1 MYMVEHREVPPN
13 LAALPTRQGYMNRI
27 TDAWG
32 RELQYSV
39 DDKGVIT
46 LMSLG
51 ADGKLGGDGLN
62 KDIVQ
67 RYRTR
72 NPDGS
77 SNINDKNWII
87 DAEINDH
94 GPTS

>member
-1 MYMVEHREVPPN
+1 
-13 LAALPTRQGYMNRI
+13 
-27 TDAWG
+27 
-32 RELQYSV
+32 
-39 DDKGVIT
+39 
-46 LMSLG
+46 MSLG